1 MSRAP
6 LQVPRLPCPP
16 LVLRPFAPTDAPLV
30 VEASSDPY
38 ITATTTVLADPSPHE
53 VQAFLERQHERARSG
68 QGWSLAIADAATDQ
82 GLGQIGLWPDGHGG
96 ASVGYWVLPSARRR
110 GIATT
115 ALTCL
120 SAWGLS
126 QGGLDRLELHVE
138 PDNEA
143 SLRAAAAAGY
153 QREGLLPGHREIDGR
168 RRDVLL
174 LVRAGCQAER
184 AAPDE

>member
-38 ITATTTVLADPSPHE
+38 ITATTTVPADPSPRE

-68 QGWSLAIADAATDQ
+68 QGWSLAI
-82 GLGQIGLWPDGHGG
+82 
-96 ASVGYWVLPSARRR
+96 
-110 GIATT
+110 
-115 ALTCL
+115 
-120 SAWGLS
+120 
-126 QGGLDRLELHVE
+126 
-138 PDNEA
+138 
-143 SLRAAAAAGY
+143 
-153 QREGLLPGHREIDGR
+153 DGR

-174 LVRAGCQAER
+174 LVRTGHQTGW
-184 AAPDE
+184 AAPDA